1 MITLLMVGLGIIICV
16 ILSGYFSASEMS
28 ISSCNT
34 VRLENEAKNGNKR
47 AKKALK
53 LNENYDD
60 TLSAILLSNNLVN
73 IAASS
78 LSTVYIILLTGTD
91 DLNWLITIIV
101 TVLVIIFGETVPK
114 ILSKRHANTISCFVA
129 GTIST
134 LIVVLKP
141 INYIVVGITNIVT
154 KGLDKY
160 SHEKGDDEEVVEEL
174 QAIIETA
181 EDEGVLDSERS
192 DLVSAA
198 IDFQDIS
205 AHEIMT
211 ARVDVEAID
220 IDDSMGKIK
229 KQIIGS
235 TRSRMPVYEG
245 SIDNVIGI
253 IHLNHLLKAFAKDNK
268 PDIRAL
274 MMEPCFVY
282 KTAKLPHVLDV
293 LKKSHIHLA
302 IVTDEYS
309 GTCGVVSMEDVLEE
323 IVGDIWDETDEIE
336 EEVVEESDGKFIIDG
351 DMLIDDFLEL
361 IDIDSNDFDY
371 ESQTVGGWTIEY
383 MGDFPKAEDS
393 FEYEGYVIRIL
404 EADARRVEKIEVY
417 SKNTDDI
424 DIEKKSEE

>member
-1 MITLLMVGLGIIICV
+1 MTTLLFVGIGIIVCV
-16 ILSGYFSASEMS
+16 ILSGVFSASEMA

-47 AKKALK
+47 AKRALM

-60 TLSAILLSNNLVN
+60 TLSTILLSNNLVN
-73 IAASS
+73 IAASA
-78 LSTVYIILLTGTD
+78 LSTIYIILLTGSD
-91 DLNWLITIIV
+91 ALNWLITAIV
-101 TVLVIIFGETVPK
+101 TILVIIFGETVPK
-114 ILSKRHANTISCFVA
+114 ILCKHHANGFACAISGFICA
-129 GTIST
+129 
-134 LIVVLKP
+134 LIVILKP
-141 INYIVVGITNIVT
+141 INFIVIKITNLCT
-154 KGLDKY
+154 RGL
-160 SHEKGDDEEVVEEL
+160 EKRAGSKNDEEEVVEEL

-198 IDFQDIS
+198 IDFSDIS

-220 IDDSMGKIK
+220 IDDSMSKIK
-229 KQIIGS
+229 KQIVGS

-253 IHLNHLLKAFAKDNK
+253 IHLNHLLKAFAKDNR
-268 PDIRAL
+268 PNIREL

-323 IVGDIWDETDEIE
+323 IVGDIWDETDTIE
-336 EEVVEESDGKFIIDG
+336 EEVVEADDGKLTIDG
-351 DMLIDDFLEL
+351 DMLIADFLEL
-361 IDIDSNDFDY
+361 LDINEDDFDY

-383 MGDFPKAEDS
+383 MGDFPKDGDGFS
-393 FEYEGYVIRIL
+393 YEGHLIKVL
-404 EADARRVEKIEVY
+404 KMDGRRVEKVEVVPDND
-417 SKNTDDI
+417 SDDS
-424 DIEKKSEE
+424 DK